1 MVLTIPYPDSLPDA
15 LRTSRSAFEQEARM
29 AMAMALF
36 NRGRITSGQAAMM
49 AGCERVDFL
58 TQTAASSSAMAMPQP
73 DEIASDVA
81 HLQRVE

>member
-1 MVLTIPYPDSLPDA
+1 
-15 LRTSRSAFEQEARM
+15 M

-58 TQTAASSSAMAMPQP
+58 TQTAASNSAMAMPLP
-73 DEIASDVA
+73 EDIASDAA
-81 HLQRVE
+81 HLQRVD